1 MYFVHFVNS
10 FQFCSKEVIDIGFW
24 NFQLS
29 FFIQIGWTKWNQ
41 SYGLQRDKLQ
51 NARCHDAV
59 SWRTNSF
66 CVSWLVPVYVIIK
79 FLKQVFIHVI
89 ETWNWNCLEY
99 FLKGKIMSKFVSSV
113 KWKLLNS
120 NLSFFYNCYNLLV
133 LNTCKVDDFRLV
145 CIHTG
150 YYFYCMYLYM
160 QYIYVP
166 IYAIYLCTYICNTF
180 MYLYMQYI
188 YVKLFFIYVL

>member
-1 MYFVHFVNS
+1 
-10 FQFCSKEVIDIGFW
+10 
-24 NFQLS
+24 
-29 FFIQIGWTKWNQ
+29 
-41 SYGLQRDKLQ
+41 
-51 NARCHDAV
+51 
-59 SWRTNSF
+59 
-66 CVSWLVPVYVIIK
+66 
-79 FLKQVFIHVI
+79 
-89 ETWNWNCLEY
+89 
-99 FLKGKIMSKFVSSV
+99 MSKFVSSV

-150 YYFYCMYLYM
+150 YYFYCMYLYL
-160 QYIYVP
+160 QYIYET

-188 YVKLFFIYVL
+188 YVKLFYICSVAN